1 MVAEG
6 GRVAEQTV
14 GSVGGGQ
21 LNGWQLDGLGGSG
34 DGRGSQEAAVQSVAV
49 YGGGVHVVD
58 GAGDQGVIAVLS
70 LLQLDELGVSRGVS
84 FNWLKGSSLVL
95 DSLLGHSGH
104 GVHCTKAVA
113 SIDKLGSPSGNGAG
127 SGEDDEELHGRLVR

>member
-6 GRVAEQTV
+6 GRVAKQTV

-21 LNGWQLDGLGGSG
+21 LNGRQLDGLGG

-49 YGGGVHVVD
+49 DGGGVHVVD

-70 LLQLDELGVSRGVS
+70 LLQLDELGVSWGVS
-84 FNWLKGSSLVL
+84 F
-95 DSLLGHSGH
+95 
-104 GVHCTKAVA
+104 
-113 SIDKLGSPSGNGAG
+113 
-127 SGEDDEELHGRLVR
+127 

>member
-21 LNGWQLDGLGGSG
+21 LNGRQLDGLGGGG
-34 DGRGSQEAAVQSVAV
+34 DGRGSQEATVQSVA
-49 YGGGVHVVD
+49 VD
-58 GAGDQGVIAVLS
+58 GAGDQGVVTVLS

-127 SGEDDEELHGRLVR
+127 SGEDDEELHGRLV